1 MKKLLV
7 GLVALLSVFLVA
19 CTAPSDDLARAEVKE
34 EPKMEETIA
43 EEVIETQQTE
53 KTSQGAMMESKEV
66 PLDTS
71 KSVFEFEG
79 FAPGKSHTGTFQNWS
94 GRFMIQDG
102 KIISAK
108 GIIDPSSVKTDS
120 AGVDKH
126 LINED
131 FFDVA
136 KYPEITIV
144 SKTIGADKVVADLT
158 FRGVTKEISFPANIT
173 DNSISAEFALD
184 TTPFNF
190 KYVGVNKE
198 VRIKF
203 NMAAQE

>member
-1 MKKLLV
+1 MKKILV
-7 GLVALLSVFLVA
+7 GLVALMSIFLIA

-34 EPKMEETIA
+34 EPTVEETIT
-43 EEVIETQQTE
+43 EEVIETSNETTVE
-53 KTSQGAMMESKEV
+53 MEGKEV
-66 PLDTS
+66 PIDTT
-71 KSVFEFEG
+71 KSAFEFEG
-79 FAPGKSHTGTFQNWS
+79 FAPGKSHVGTFENWTGTLTVL
-94 GRFMIQDG
+94 DG

-108 GIIDPSSVKTDS
+108 GTVDPASVKTDS

-126 LINED
+126 LKTDD

-144 SKTIGADKVVADLT
+144 SKTIGDGNIVADLT

-173 DNSISAEFALD
+173 SNSIAAEFALD
-184 TTPFNF
+184 TTPFAF
-190 KYVGVNKE
+190 KYVGVDKE

-203 NMAAQE
+203 NMVAQE

>member
-7 GLVALLSVFLVA
+7 GLVALMSIFLVA
-19 CTAPSDDLARAEVKE
+19 CTAPSDDLARAQVNE
-34 EPKMEETIA
+34 EPTVEETVIT
-43 EEVIETQQTE
+43 EKIETSNETTTE
-53 KTSQGAMMESKEV
+53 TTMEGTEV

-71 KSVFEFEG
+71 KSTFEFEG
-79 FAPGKSHTGTFQNWS
+79 FAPGKSHVGTFENWT
-94 GRFMIQDG
+94 GRFVVQGG
-102 KIISAK
+102 KIVSAK
-108 GIIDPSSVKTDS
+108 GTVDPASVKTDS

-126 LINED
+126 LKTDD

-144 SKTIGADKVVADLT
+144 SKTIGDGNVVADLT

-173 DNSISAEFALD
+173 SNSIAAEFALD
-184 TTPFNF
+184 TTPFAF
-190 KYVGVNKE
+190 KYVGVDKE

-203 NMAAQE
+203 NMVAQQ

>member
-1 MKKLLV
+1 MKKILV
-7 GLVALLSVFLVA
+7 GLVALMSIFLIA

-34 EPKMEETIA
+34 EPTQEIVVEEIVQNETTVEMEGT
-43 EEVIETQQTE
+43 
-53 KTSQGAMMESKEV
+53 EV
-66 PLDTS
+66 PIDTT
-71 KSVFEFEG
+71 KSAFEFEG
-79 FAPGKSHTGTFQNWS
+79 FAPGKSHVGTFENWTGTLTVL
-94 GRFMIQDG
+94 DG

-108 GIIDPSSVKTDS
+108 GTVDPASVKTDS

-126 LINED
+126 LKTDD

-144 SKTIGADKVVADLT
+144 SKTIGDGNVVADLT

-173 DNSISAEFALD
+173 SNSIAAEFALD
-184 TTPFNF
+184 TTPFAF
-190 KYVGVNKE
+190 KYVGVDKE

-203 NMAAQE
+203 NMVAQQ

>member
-1 MKKLLV
+1 MKKILV
-7 GLVALLSVFLVA
+7 GLVALMSIFLIA

-34 EPKMEETIA
+34 EPTVEETIT
-43 EEVIETQQTE
+43 EEVIETSNETTVE
-53 KTSQGAMMESKEV
+53 MEGTEV
-66 PLDTS
+66 PIDTT
-71 KSVFEFEG
+71 KSAFEFEG
-79 FAPGKSHTGTFQNWS
+79 FAPGKSHVGTFENWTGTLTVL
-94 GRFMIQDG
+94 DG

-108 GIIDPSSVKTDS
+108 GTVDPASVKTDS

-126 LINED
+126 LKTDD

-144 SKTIGADKVVADLT
+144 SKTIGDGNVVADLT

-173 DNSISAEFALD
+173 SNSIAAEFALD
-184 TTPFNF
+184 TTPFAF
-190 KYVGVNKE
+190 KYVGVDKE

-203 NMAAQE
+203 NMVAQE